1 MAIKISNHKDWSKL
15 TGQGL
20 KTVVDPMVFRSGE
33 LFLKGSKGVDH
44 PEQTFELLNKNI
56 QAIGMFCDSMVLNE
70 KLPVFN
76 YGDTF
81 DGMLNFD
88 QRTLTQI
95 NDKEE
100 VLYDVDVEYGVYHD
114 VKSSAIDELQKLF
127 EGEKKIKSSVAND
140 VLSELYTSGYSW
152 NPSIEVLEERL
163 NSDSEKKLAA
173 FLMGGLIFTG
183 YAQIMESEHLIQP
196 KRSRIILALGMGEA
210 TDFAFENRLFDE
222 LKARAGSQ
230 YEDLPWVPTFFPYLL
245 HKTETSQGLIEEIVK
260 LRKSPAI
267 KDYRSWFNEAIQDF
281 KDNGRISTKKINN
294 VKSIANHID
303 KVTGKVSSLPK
314 VEFKVSIADVL
325 GVKIPLGVDL
335 SPALSF
341 LWGWFLQNIPGRRY
355 RKILTRA
362 VIKDSEYIKIENRIK
377 KIWSA

>member
-1 MAIKISNHKDWSKL
+1 MAITISNHEDWSKL

-44 PEQTFELLNKNI
+44 PEETFELLNKNI

-81 DGMLNFD
+81 EGMLNFD

-100 VLYDVDVEYGVYHD
+100 VLYDVDVEYSVYRD

-127 EGEKKIKSSVAND
+127 EGEKKIKSSVAHD

-210 TDFAFENRLFDE
+210 TDFAFENRLFDA
-222 LKARAGSQ
+222 LKVRAGSQ
-230 YEDLPWVPTFFPYLL
+230 YEELPWVPTFFPYLL

-281 KDNGRISTKKINN
+281 KDNGRISTKKINS
-294 VKSIANHID
+294 VKSIAKHID

-325 GVKIPLGVDL
+325 GVKIPLGLDL
-335 SPALSF
+335 SPTLSF

>member
-1 MAIKISNHKDWSKL
+1 MAIKISNHEDWSKL

-44 PEQTFELLNKNI
+44 PEETYELLNKNI

-114 VKSSAIDELQKLF
+114 VKSSAIDELHKLF

-325 GVKIPLGVDL
+325 GVKIPLGLDL
-335 SPALSF
+335 SPTLSF